1 MSTRLNKHKMCTKG
15 SFFFLTM
22 SIVTWNCPAEELT
35 PTFTLFF
42 QASLKQ
48 GIIPTDWTTANVV
61 PIFKKGDRQQPNN
74 YRPIS
79 LTSITCQMLEH
90 IITSNIMQHLDT
102 HHILHDAQHGFRK
115 HRSTETQLIQ
125 LIDNLA
131 HNIDNRIQT
140 DAILLDFQK
149 AFDKVPHQ
157 RLIYKLTYY
166 MASHHKHSTGY
177 THFFLT
183 AHSRSSW
190 RAILLPPSTSL
201 QGCPPRKCSRPYPL
215 SNLHKRPP

>member
-1 MSTRLNKHKMCTKG
+1 
-15 SFFFLTM
+15 
-22 SIVTWNCPAEELT
+22 
-35 PTFTLFF
+35 
-42 QASLKQ
+42 
-48 GIIPTDWTTANVV
+48 
-61 PIFKKGDRQQPNN
+61 
-74 YRPIS
+74 
-79 LTSITCQMLEH
+79 MLEH

-102 HHILHDAQHGFRK
+102 HHILPDAQHGFRK

-157 RLIYKLTYY
+157 RLLYKLTYYY

-201 QGCPPRKCSRPYPL
+201 LESPKEVFSAL
-215 SNLHKRPP
+215 SSF